1 MFSHDG
7 SFIGG
12 GAVSRPFAILCLR
25 VGGWPVASAVRW
37 SPVPSALSARGA
49 FHAKLTVCSH
59 TVGRGAGIMAAE
71 KMTERKSGRKG
82 SGAASWARVCRAL
95 STKHDTTQRA

>member
-1 MFSHDG
+1 MRVRDAKGYVRRASSLG
-7 SFIGG
+7 
-12 GAVSRPFAILCLR
+12 VSLPPLPR
-25 VGGWPVASAVRW
+25 
-37 SPVPSALSARGA
+37 LSA

-82 SGAASWARVCRAL
+82 GGAAIWARVCRAL
-95 STKHDTTQRA
+95 SA

>member
-1 MFSHDG
+1 MR
-7 SFIGG
+7 
-12 GAVSRPFAILCLR
+12 VTPKKLLRP
-25 VGGWPVASAVRW
+25 P
-37 SPVPSALSARGA
+37 ALSAQRS

-59 TVGRGAGIMAAE
+59 TVERQAGIMAAE

-95 STKHDTTQRA
+95 STQHDTTQRA